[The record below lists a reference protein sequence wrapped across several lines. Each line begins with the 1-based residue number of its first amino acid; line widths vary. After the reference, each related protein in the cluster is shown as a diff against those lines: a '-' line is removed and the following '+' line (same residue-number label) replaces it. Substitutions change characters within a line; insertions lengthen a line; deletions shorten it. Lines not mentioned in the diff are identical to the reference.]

1 MESSGFASRRTQI
14 FDRSGAGSLQR
25 RSALPH
31 ARLGILRQPVGGK
44 QNQIGVMEYWRDGV
58 MGKQRPSYCNTPSL
72 QILLGGVGMT
82 SQEFVNQLK
91 KDIQAFPKIRIK
103 HPFLKAVCNGTAT
116 MDQIRAWAIQDYQ
129 FRAAVPRIAML
140 RYLACSDPEIAQK
153 LWGVVEEETRGM
165 DTGSAGH
172 NELAIRFAESIGLTK
187 HQLEN
192 AELRPSTA
200 AHLYYVELIIH
211 TLPWFVVM
219 AIQIG
224 AEGTFGPAAAAL
236 GHGFIKRYNM
246 KPDDVRFFTV
256 HSEADE
262 EHGSLAEEI
271 AVRYITSPHL
281 QEQTRKHTFRR
292 MELLYDIWSIDGF

>member
-1 MESSGFASRRTQI
+1 
-14 FDRSGAGSLQR
+14 
-25 RSALPH
+25 
-31 ARLGILRQPVGGK
+31 
-44 QNQIGVMEYWRDGV
+44 
-58 MGKQRPSYCNTPSL
+58 
-72 QILLGGVGMT
+72 MT

-103 HPFLKAVCNGTAT
+103 HPFLKAVCAGTAT

-140 RYLACSDPEIAQK
+140 RYLACTDPEIAQK
-153 LWGVVEEETRGM
+153 LWGVVEEETRGL

-172 NELAIRFAESIGLTK
+172 NELFIRFADSIGLTRE
-187 HQLEN
+187 QLQN
-192 AELRPSTA
+192 AELRPATA

-236 GHGFIKRYNM
+236 GQGFVNKYKM

-262 EHGSLAEEI
+262 DHSNLAEEI

-281 QEQTRKHTFRR
+281 QELTRKHNFRR
-292 MELLYDIWSIDGF
+292 MELLYDIWSLD

>member
-1 MESSGFASRRTQI
+1 M
-14 FDRSGAGSLQR
+14 D
-25 RSALPH
+25 
-31 ARLGILRQPVGGK
+31 K
-44 QNQIGVMEYWRDGV
+44 QNGAVSSAD
-58 MGKQRPSYCNTPSL
+58 
-72 QILLGGVGMT
+72 
-82 SQEFVNQLK
+82 FVEQLK

-103 HPFLKAVCNGTAT
+103 HPFLKAVCAGTAS
-116 MDQIRAWAIQDYQ
+116 MEQIRAWAIQDYQ

-140 RYLACSDPEIAQK
+140 RYLACSDAEIARK
-153 LWGVVEEETRGM
+153 LWGVVEEETRGL

-172 NELAIRFAESIGLTK
+172 NELFIRFANSIGLSRE
-187 HQLEN
+187 QLEN
-192 AELRPSTA
+192 AELRPATA

-236 GHGFIKRYNM
+236 GHGFIKQYNM

-262 EHGSLAEEI
+262 DHGSLAEEI

-281 QEQTRKHTFRR
+281 QELTRKHNFRR
-292 MELLYDIWSIDGF
+292 MELLYDIWSVD

>member
-1 MESSGFASRRTQI
+1 MAAQQQ
-14 FDRSGAGSLQR
+14 SLT
-25 RSALPH
+25 SA
-31 ARLGILRQPVGGK
+31 
-44 QNQIGVMEYWRDGV
+44 
-58 MGKQRPSYCNTPSL
+58 
-72 QILLGGVGMT
+72 
-82 SQEFVNQLK
+82 EFVQQLK
-91 KDIQAFPKIRIK
+91 RDIQAFPKIRIK
-103 HPFLKAVCNGTAT
+103 HPFLKAVCNGTAS

-140 RYLACSDPEIAQK
+140 RYLACNDPEIAQK

-172 NELAIRFAESIGLTK
+172 NELAIRFAESIGLTRDE
-187 HQLEN
+187 LEN

-236 GHGFIKRYNM
+236 GHGFIKQYGM

-271 AVRYITSPHL
+271 AVRYLHAPHL
-281 QEQTRKHTFRR
+281 QELTRKHTFRR
-292 MELLYDIWSIDGF
+292 MELLYDIWTLD

>member
-1 MESSGFASRRTQI
+1 
-14 FDRSGAGSLQR
+14 
-25 RSALPH
+25 
-31 ARLGILRQPVGGK
+31 
-44 QNQIGVMEYWRDGV
+44 
-58 MGKQRPSYCNTPSL
+58 
-72 QILLGGVGMT
+72 MT
-82 SQEFVNQLK
+82 SKEFVNQLK

-116 MDQIRAWAIQDYQ
+116 MDQIRAWTIQDYQ
-129 FRAAVPRIAML
+129 FRAAVPRIALL

-172 NELAIRFAESIGLTK
+172 NELAIRFAESIGLTRN
-187 HQLEN
+187 QLEN
-192 AELRPSTA
+192 AELLPATA

-219 AIQIG
+219 SIQIG

-236 GHGFIKRYNM
+236 GNGFIQKYKMTPEN
-246 KPDDVRFFTV
+246 VRFFTV

-271 AVRYITSPHL
+271 AERYLQSSHL
-281 QEQTRKHTFRR
+281 QELTRKHTFRR
-292 MELLYDIWSIDGF
+292 MELLYDIWSVAGY

>member
-1 MESSGFASRRTQI
+1 MENQSAVLSSA
-14 FDRSGAGSLQR
+14 
-25 RSALPH
+25 
-31 ARLGILRQPVGGK
+31 
-44 QNQIGVMEYWRDGV
+44 
-58 MGKQRPSYCNTPSL
+58 
-72 QILLGGVGMT
+72 
-82 SQEFVNQLK
+82 EFVQQLK

-140 RYLACSDPEIAQK
+140 RYLACSDPEMAQK

-172 NELAIRFAESIGLTK
+172 NELAVRFAESIGLSRQ
-187 HQLEN
+187 QLEN

-219 AIQIG
+219 SIQIG
-224 AEGTFGPAAAAL
+224 AEGTFGPAAALL
-236 GHGFIKRYNM
+236 GHGFIKQYKM
-246 KPDDVRFFTV
+246 KPEDVQFFTV
-256 HSEADE
+256 HTEADE
-262 EHGSLAEEI
+262 EHGTLAEDI
-271 AVRYITSPHL
+271 ARRYLHSSHL
-281 QEQTRKHTFRR
+281 QELTRKHTFRR

>member
-1 MESSGFASRRTQI
+1 
-14 FDRSGAGSLQR
+14 
-25 RSALPH
+25 
-31 ARLGILRQPVGGK
+31 
-44 QNQIGVMEYWRDGV
+44 
-58 MGKQRPSYCNTPSL
+58 
-72 QILLGGVGMT
+72 MT
-82 SQEFVNQLK
+82 SKEFVNQLK

-116 MDQIRAWAIQDYQ
+116 MDQIRAWTIQDYQ
-129 FRAAVPRIAML
+129 FRAAVPRIALL

-172 NELAIRFAESIGLTK
+172 NELAIRFAESIGLTRN
-187 HQLEN
+187 QLEN
-192 AELRPSTA
+192 AELLPTTA

-219 AIQIG
+219 SIQIG

-236 GHGFIKRYNM
+236 GNGFIQKYKMTPEN
-246 KPDDVRFFTV
+246 VRFFTV

-271 AVRYITSPHL
+271 AERYLQSPHL
-281 QEQTRKHTFRR
+281 QELTRKHTFRR
-292 MELLYDIWSIDGF
+292 MELLYDIWSVAGY

>member
-1 MESSGFASRRTQI
+1 
-14 FDRSGAGSLQR
+14 
-25 RSALPH
+25 
-31 ARLGILRQPVGGK
+31 
-44 QNQIGVMEYWRDGV
+44 
-58 MGKQRPSYCNTPSL
+58 
-72 QILLGGVGMT
+72 MT

-103 HPFLKAVCNGTAT
+103 HPFLKAVCAGTAT

-140 RYLACSDPEIAQK
+140 RYLACTDPEIAQK
-153 LWGVVEEETRGM
+153 LWGVVEEETRGL

-172 NELAIRFAESIGLTK
+172 NELFIRFADSIGLTRE
-187 HQLEN
+187 QLQN
-192 AELRPSTA
+192 AELLPATA

-236 GHGFIKRYNM
+236 GQGFISKYNM

-262 EHGSLAEEI
+262 DHSNLAEEI

-281 QEQTRKHTFRR
+281 QELTRKHNFRR
-292 MELLYDIWSIDGF
+292 MELLYDIWTVD

>member
-1 MESSGFASRRTQI
+1 ME
-14 FDRSGAGSLQR
+14 
-25 RSALPH
+25 
-31 ARLGILRQPVGGK
+31 K
-44 QNQIGVMEYWRDGV
+44 QNGNLSSV
-58 MGKQRPSYCNTPSL
+58 
-72 QILLGGVGMT
+72 
-82 SQEFVNQLK
+82 EFVRQLK
-91 KDIQAFPKIRIK
+91 QEIQAFPKIRIK

-129 FRAAVPRIAML
+129 FRAAVPRIAMM
-140 RYLACSDPEIAQK
+140 RYTACTDPEIAQK

-165 DTGSAGH
+165 DTGTAGH
-172 NELAIRFAESIGLTK
+172 NELAIRFAQSIGLTQS
-187 HQLEN
+187 QLEN

-219 AIQIG
+219 SIQIG

-236 GHGFIKRYNM
+236 GKGFIEKYHM
-246 KPDDVRFFTV
+246 KPEDVRFFTV

-262 EHGSLAEEI
+262 EHGSMAEEI
-271 AVRYITSPHL
+271 AVRYLHSPHL

-292 MELLYDIWSIDGF
+292 MELLYDIWTLD